1 MENLNKPRKSK
12 DAARTAARREDI
24 RTLLNII
31 FCVVGL
37 VISFLYLAREQ
48 SIGWAFLGGF
58 TFLLMTQ
65 LQGEEDFY
73 DF

>member
-1 MENLNKPRKSK
+1 MKNLNKPRKPN
-12 DAARTAARREDI
+12 DPARAATRRENL
-24 RTLLNII
+24 RTLLNIL

-37 VISFLYLAREQ
+37 VISFLYLARQ
-48 SIGWAFLGGF
+48 QPIGWAFLGGF

-65 LQGEEDFY
+65 VQREEDYY